1 MKTAAYRIGIMGG
14 TFDPIHNGHL
24 AMAEAVR
31 EAFGLDKVLFVPS
44 GNPPHKRRTEIA
56 DKQHR
61 YNMAILAT
69 NSNGMFEVS
78 PVEIEREQLSYTVDT
93 LKILKE
99 KYRDCEMFL
108 IMGADALC
116 DIESWSRVDELFGL
130 CRVVGA
136 TRPGIDIEEFKKEI
150 DKTQK
155 KYNTQI
161 LHVHVPSL
169 DISSTDIRERVK
181 KGASIKYLIPEEVEK
196 YIYKYE
202 LYR

>member
-1 MKTAAYRIGIMGG
+1 MKTGADRIGIMGG

-31 EAFGLDKVLFVPS
+31 EAFSLDRVLFIPS
-44 GNPPHKRRTEIA
+44 GKPPHKRRSEIA

-61 YNMAILAT
+61 YNMTVLAT
-69 NSNGMFEVS
+69 NSNNAFEVS
-78 PVEIEREQLSYTVDT
+78 PVEVEREQLSYTVDT

-99 KYRDCEMFL
+99 EYKDSEIFL
-108 IMGADALC
+108 VMGADALC
-116 DIESWSRVDELFGL
+116 DIESWSRVDELLKL

-136 TRPGIDIEEFKKEI
+136 TRPGIDIDEFKREI
-150 DKTQK
+150 EKIQRQF
-155 KYNTQI
+155 NVQI

-169 DISSTDIRERVK
+169 DISSTDIRERAK
-181 KGASIKYLIPEEVEK
+181 RGSSIKYLIPEEVEK
-196 YIYKYE
+196 YIYKYK